1 MNPSKQ
7 IFVNL
12 QSYLNIELYSQ
23 FWIHFKASIIT
34 LLECILTSLND
45 VVEIILWIIIKLT
58 DHDKN
63 NYNFVFV
70 PSADL
75 GHFPQIKQ
83 TA

>member
-1 MNPSKQ
+1 M
-7 IFVNL
+7 NL
-12 QSYLNIELYSQ
+12 QSYLDIELYSQ
-23 FWIHFKASIIT
+23 FWIHFKASPIT

-45 VVEIILWIIIKLT
+45 GVEIILWIIMILT

-70 PSADL
+70 LSADL
-75 GHFPQIKQ
+75 SHFPQIKQ

>member
-1 MNPSKQ
+1 M
-7 IFVNL
+7 NL
-12 QSYLNIELYSQ
+12 QSYLDIELCSQ
-23 FWIHFKASIIT
+23 FWIHFKASTIT

-45 VVEIILWIIIKLT
+45 VVEIILGIIIILT

-63 NYNFVFV
+63 NNNFVFGL
-70 PSADL
+70 SADL